1 MKNISRSL
9 KAFRVQTLLILVAL
23 VLEFVL
29 GMYTALF
36 VQFPDTLVNGNAW
49 SWSMTESPIIF
60 AHVLLGTL
68 LFLLA
73 LSVVVFG
80 FASRN
85 RNAIVSSIAGLVLT
99 GVAYMSGSAFLSNVA
114 LDNLSFSMSLGFLG
128 SILAYFAA
136 FYTTRPEDGDKS

>member
-1 MKNISRSL
+1 
-9 KAFRVQTLLILVAL
+9 
-23 VLEFVL
+23 
-29 GMYTALF
+29 
-36 VQFPDTLVNGNAW
+36 
-49 SWSMTESPIIF
+49 MTESPIIF

>member
-1 MKNISRSL
+1 
-9 KAFRVQTLLILVAL
+9 LILVAL